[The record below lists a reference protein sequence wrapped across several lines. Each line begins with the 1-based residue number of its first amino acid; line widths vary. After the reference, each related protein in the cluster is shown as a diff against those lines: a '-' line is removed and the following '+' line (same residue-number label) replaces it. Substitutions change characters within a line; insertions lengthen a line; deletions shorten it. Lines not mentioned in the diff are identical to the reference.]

1 VSATTP
7 PRRRFRRAL
16 IWFVLIV
23 IAALA
28 LYTWVTLNYRYSE
41 GERAGLLQK
50 FSRKGWICKTHE
62 GELAMYVVAGVA
74 PQIWDFSVRDDA
86 VASQLQGLVG
96 RRVQLSYSEHP
107 GVPTSCFAD
116 TRYFVNKVTV
126 IDGSAVAP
134 VVPVAPAAPP
144 APGL

>member
-23 IAALA
+23 IAALT
-28 LYTWVTLNYRYSE
+28 LYAWVTLNYRYSE

-74 PQIWDFSVRDDA
+74 PQIWEFSVRDDA

-107 GVPTSCFAD
+107 GVPTNCFAD
-116 TRYFVNKVTV
+116 TRYLVNKVTV
-126 IDGSAVAP
+126 IDGGPGAP
-134 VVPVAPAAPP
+134 ATPAAPP
-144 APGL
+144 AAAPSP